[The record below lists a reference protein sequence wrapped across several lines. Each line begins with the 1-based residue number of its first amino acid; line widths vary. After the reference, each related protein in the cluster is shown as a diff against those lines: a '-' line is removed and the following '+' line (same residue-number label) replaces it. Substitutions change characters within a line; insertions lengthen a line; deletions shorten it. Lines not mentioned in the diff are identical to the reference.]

1 MSTHTTENPRKSI
14 PHTTRVEVVKPED
27 EESDLSK
34 NKSPP
39 AKMENIEVINEL
51 ATHSSHFF
59 YSNTEGIEIMSD
71 VENDKSDINN
81 TANTE
86 LNPEHNASS
95 REMCKTMNL
104 LHQDDDDL
112 YYHLPEESHEISL
125 VTKSIEDILNSA
137 ANKVKKSQM
146 LQQCTSA
153 TNIQTA
159 NKNPSFPIIL
169 VKPRSQM
176 CSETDNIN
184 SITLRSFTPQLLNI
198 PLQSNHCEP
207 NMNDSIPRKK
217 PKISVKSNLIL
228 KGPDNVDSFNLQP
241 QGKSGCSLLNLPFS
255 TDEHN
260 AVQYHTTINANSS
273 QNENI
278 LPVSKLISRDPFM
291 SDNSVLPNY
300 LLTSNFFSNLHMTNI
315 SNDTLLIQASSDA
328 SLNKAQNMRNRI
340 STPTETNQ
348 PSDLSDIKI
357 ENKPYIPPQSELSC
371 TSLNDNASGSGSLIY
386 EIPKHTIP
394 IKFENKS
401 DILGSYI
408 YQDGLYQ
415 DSENALNQMQNVS
428 IIEELPASFE
438 NSNGVINP
446 HGDPHP
452 YSDNFVEM
460 LDEDEII
467 VVDDTSCEMK
477 SIPNFVDDSNFGLE
491 ESEQFY
497 NCHVQNMPIP
507 LISNLDEGNNNRKH
521 VKEKPRIISE
531 VHISSDKSKIMN
543 FEAVKNLGLK
553 LEFPS
558 IQNIEWTLAL
568 LNDQHQ
574 NKG

>member
-1 MSTHTTENPRKSI
+1 MSTHTADTLPKSI
-14 PHTTRVEVVKPED
+14 PHTARVEVVKPED
-27 EESDLSK
+27 LESDFVK
-34 NKSPP
+34 NISPP
-39 AKMENIEVINEL
+39 AKVENIEVINNVVMD
-51 ATHSSHFF
+51 SSHFF
-59 YSNTEGIEIMSD
+59 YPNTEGIEIMSD
-71 VENDKSDINN
+71 IENDKSDVNN
-81 TANTE
+81 TANAE
-86 LNPEHNASS
+86 VNPEHDASNL
-95 REMCKTMNL
+95 EICKTINL
-104 LHQDDDDL
+104 IHQEPDDL
-112 YYHLPEESHEISL
+112 YYNLPEESEEISL
-125 VTKSIEDILNSA
+125 VTKSIKDILNSA

-146 LQQCTSA
+146 LQQCLTT
-153 TNIQTA
+153 TNIQTG
-159 NKNPSFPIIL
+159 NKNPTFPIIL

-176 CSETDNIN
+176 CSETDN
-184 SITLRSFTPQLLNI
+184 ITLRSFTPQLLNI
-198 PLQSNHCEP
+198 PLQSNHCES
-207 NMNDSIPRKK
+207 NVNDSLPRKK

-241 QGKSGCSLLNLPFS
+241 QGKSRFSLLDLPFS

-260 AVQYHTTINANSS
+260 AMQYHTTINTNSS
-273 QNENI
+273 QNENVI
-278 LPVSKLISRDPFM
+278 PVSKLISRDPFM

-300 LLTSNFFSNLHMTNI
+300 LLTSNFFSNLHMPNI
-315 SNDTLLIQASSDA
+315 SNDTLLIQAASDA
-328 SLNKAQNMRNRI
+328 SLNKAQSMRNSI

-348 PSDLSDIKI
+348 PSDLSDIKL
-357 ENKPYIPPQSELSC
+357 ENKPYIPLQSELSC

-401 DILGSYI
+401 DITGSYI
-408 YQDGLYQ
+408 YRDGLYQ
-415 DSENALNQMQNVS
+415 DNENALNQMQNVS

-438 NSNGVINP
+438 NSHGIINP
-446 HGDPHP
+446 HGDNP

-477 SIPNFVDDSNFGLE
+477 SIPNFADDCNFGLR

-497 NCHVQNMPIP
+497 NCHVQNMPMP
-507 LISNLDEGNNNRKH
+507 LISNLEEGNNNRKH

-568 LNDQHQ
+568 LNDQRE
-574 NKG
+574 K